1 MKRLLSL
8 LLLISTLASSA
19 FSIEYVSVEK
29 NDWERFVQDTTK
41 LNEKYNTLID
51 DYNELQQFNDTLSEQ
66 NIELQARTAKLQ
78 IENGCLKRDLYIV
91 GGVSISISICCIAL
105 AVCVIKGNK

>member
-19 FSIEYVSVEK
+19 FPIEYVSVEK
-29 NDWERFVQDTTK
+29 SDWEKFVQDTTK
-41 LNEKYNTLID
+41 LNEKYNVLVD
-51 DYNELQQFNDTLSEQ
+51 DYNEVQQYNETLSEQ
-66 NIELQARTAKLQ
+66 NTELQALTAKLQ
-78 IENGCLKRDLYIV
+78 IENGCLKRDLYII
-91 GGVSISISICCIAL
+91 GGVSVSVSICCIAL